1 MYNLGYMQASG
12 RRGLKVR
19 DRRVLAE
26 LVEALAASRKAGLAD
41 VLEEPAS
48 GSRRSAA
55 LSM

>member
-1 MYNLGYMQASG
+1 LE
-12 RRGLKVR
+12 VR
-19 DRRVLAE
+19 DRRVLDE